1 MKRCLPH
8 YRRLC
13 VCREKDSRSRIHPG
27 TLPRLQIIAP
37 IIPTT
42 LLVVAINY
50 PFNYVR
56 RMTNRRQVVSQN
68 RLPFKQST
76 RELADPFDR
85 LFWSVVCYCRC
96 IVISDLVTLSSLL
109 GIVGQIRILLL
120 ISSFLNFQFQI
131 DFLGNVFQLYFCWI
145 FKNVTYI
152 QRYRSF
158 NDLIFRLLMLQ
169 NIALVT

>member
-13 VCREKDSRSRIHPG
+13 VCRERDSWWSIHPG
-27 TLPRLQIIAP
+27 SVPRLQIIAP
-37 IIPTT
+37 IILTT
-42 LLVVAINY
+42 FLVIAINY

-96 IVISDLVTLSSLL
+96 TVISDLVTHSSLL

-120 ISSFLNFQFQI
+120 ISSFLNLQFQI
-131 DFLGNVFQLYFCWI
+131 DFLGNVFQLYFVEFSKMSRI
-145 FKNVTYI
+145 FKGT
-152 QRYRSF
+152 
-158 NDLIFRLLMLQ
+158 DLSM
-169 NIALVT
+169 T